1 MAITFKD
8 LTDVEKLQ
16 AADIVQKI
24 EAIDGVIAAIQTERA
39 TAEAQW
45 NGKEQVLLGEQA
57 KLRVALRAIRQ
68 AEVTTEVK

>member
-24 EAIDGVIAAIQTERA
+24 EAIDGAIANIQTIRA